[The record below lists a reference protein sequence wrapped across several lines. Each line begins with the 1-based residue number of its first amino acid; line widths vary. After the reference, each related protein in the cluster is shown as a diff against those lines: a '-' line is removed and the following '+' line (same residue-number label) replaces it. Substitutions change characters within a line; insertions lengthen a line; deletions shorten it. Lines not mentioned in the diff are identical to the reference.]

1 MKSQTIST
9 IHRFLLLPSHILI
22 ILLLEFLN
30 SFRSY
35 GLRFVLYNYITNEF
49 VSSDGS
55 SNNNNIS
62 DTQAGALLGAK
73 SLLDIGFGLSGS
85 ILVDYIGVR
94 RVSLVALSV
103 ALLSRAILALSR
115 TTILLYVALFVSSF
129 GDALLS
135 IGLYRVAL
143 KKLSTPKTRPLCF
156 GLSYAC
162 SNMAGICVAV
172 VVDWMRKSLDDV
184 HIDIHVSASVNSMI
198 GGVYTPVRQFI
209 ILTWL
214 VLFITFI
221 IAYFLLEDWTVL
233 DLEDLDEEYCNDG
246 TKRIPADILP
256 AEPMIRY
263 DILQQYFTYE
273 APSTDDETSM
283 LNISTEGTKES
294 YKLPDYKVFRTQY
307 AMSNE
312 NEEGTET
319 HPFKGVVHAVKQFI
333 TIIQLSDTWRVIVFS
348 FASVPVVLQW
358 TASDMV
364 LPAFLER
371 QFGEQI
377 PIYTIQSIHML
388 GCIVLPPFTQAFT
401 SQIEDFRVIIPG
413 LFLMG
418 ISPIF
423 VGILPNVTGACLW
436 QLCMTFGQVFWSPRQ
451 DSWTA
456 GLAPVGMEGLFF
468 AIGSS
473 RALLAPLGDWIMG
486 AMNSKYNPNCITCRD
501 SVGHFCGSPMA
512 SSDTDNQNELVECW
526 SVQESCDIYVDS
538 SLNCPQTCNDCPGWE
553 ITNPSTVWYILLLI
567 SITSPLLGESI
578 VCTLLNI

>member
-1 MKSQTIST
+1 
-9 IHRFLLLPSHILI
+9 
-22 ILLLEFLN
+22 
-30 SFRSY
+30 
-35 GLRFVLYNYITNEF
+35 LYNYITNEF
-49 VSSDGS
+49 ISSDGS
-55 SNNNNIS
+55 SNNNNNIS
-62 DTQAGALLGAK
+62 DTQAGTLLGAK
-73 SLLDIGFGLSGS
+73 SLLDIAFGLSGS

-103 ALLSRAILALSR
+103 ALVSRAILALSR
-115 TTILLYVALFVSSF
+115 TTLPLYVALFVSSF

-172 VVDWMRKSLDDV
+172 VVDYMRKSLNDV
-184 HIDIHVSASVNSMI
+184 HIDIHSSFVVNSMI
-198 GGVYTPVRQFI
+198 GGIYTPIRQFI
-209 ILTWL
+209 VLTWL

-233 DLEDLDEEYCNDG
+233 DLEDLDEEYCNDDDM
-246 TKRIPADILP
+246 KRIPVDILP
-256 AEPMIRY
+256 AKPMVRH
-263 DILQQYFTYE
+263 DILQQYFTHE
-273 APSTDDETSM
+273 APGTDDETSM
-283 LNISTEGTKES
+283 LNISAEGTKDT

-312 NEEGTET
+312 NEEGTQI
-319 HPFKGVVHAVKQFI
+319 HPFKGVVHVVKQFL
-333 TIIQLSDTWRVIVFS
+333 TIIQLRATWRVIVFS
-348 FASVPVVLQW
+348 FVSVPVVLQW

-364 LPAFLER
+364 LPPFLER
-371 QFGEQI
+371 RFGEQI

-388 GCIVLPPFTQAFT
+388 GCLVLPPFVQALT

-413 LFLMG
+413 LSLMAV
-418 ISPIF
+418 SPIF
-423 VGILPNVTGACLW
+423 VAVHPNVMGACLW
-436 QLCMTFGQVFWSPRQ
+436 QLCMTLGQVFWSPRQ

-486 AMNSKYNPNCITCRD
+486 VMNSKYNPNCITCRD
-501 SVGHFCGSPMA
+501 SVGHFCSNPMTI
-512 SSDTDNQNELVECW
+512 SGDTETDIELIECW
-526 SVQESCDIYVDS
+526 SVQERCDIYLDS
-538 SLNCPQTCNDCPGWE
+538 SQDCPQTCNDCPDWNA
-553 ITNPSTVWYILLLI
+553 TNPSTVWHILVLI
-567 SITSPLLGESI
+567 SITSPLLGERLFVYYIHFHVGS
-578 VCTLLNI
+578 VCFYLSNL

>member
-1 MKSQTIST
+1 M
-9 IHRFLLLPSHILI
+9 
-22 ILLLEFLN
+22 
-30 SFRSY
+30 
-35 GLRFVLYNYITNEF
+35 LYNYITNEF
-49 VSSDGS
+49 ISSDDGS
-55 SNNNNIS
+55 TNNHIS

-94 RVSLVALSV
+94 RVSLIALTVALV
-103 ALLSRAILALSR
+103 SRAILAFSR
-115 TTILLYVALFVSSF
+115 TTLLLYVALFVSSF

-172 VVDWMRKSLDDV
+172 VVDWMRKRLKDV

-209 ILTWL
+209 ILTWF

-221 IAYFLLEDWTVL
+221 IAYFFLEDWTVL
-233 DLEDLDEEYCNDG
+233 DLEDLDEEYCNDDM
-246 TKRIPADILP
+246 KRIPVDILP
-256 AEPMIRY
+256 AKPMVRH
-263 DILQQYFTYE
+263 DILQQYFTCE
-273 APSTDDETSM
+273 VLSTDDETSM
-283 LNISTEGTKES
+283 LNISAEEIRNTN
-294 YKLPDYKVFRTQY
+294 KLPEYRIFKTQY

-312 NEEGTET
+312 EGSET

-333 TIIQLSDTWRVIVFS
+333 TIIQLRATWRVIVFS

-358 TASDMV
+358 TASDMI
-364 LPAFLER
+364 LPPFLER
-371 QFGEQI
+371 RFGEQI

-388 GCIVLPPFTQAFT
+388 GCLILPPFTQAFT
-401 SQIEDFRVIIPG
+401 SQMDDFRVIIPG
-413 LFLMG
+413 LSLMA

-423 VGILPNVTGACLW
+423 LAILPNVTGACLW

-456 GLAPVGMEGLFF
+456 GLSPVGMEGLFF

-486 AMNSKYNPNCITCRD
+486 AMNSKYNPNCIACRD
-501 SVGHFCGSPMA
+501 QYGHYCGNPIA

-526 SVQESCDIYVDS
+526 SVQERCDFYLDG

-553 ITNPSTVWYILLLI
+553 ITNPSTVWYILVLI
-567 SITSPLLGESI
+567 SITSPLLGESVVHMWAL
-578 VCTLLNI
+578 VCCLCTICIFM